1 MGDSMEEDFDSVGVI
16 VANGSGSHTFTG
28 PHNSMG
34 YATSAPTAGMSEAL
48 RGPPDVWARKRGRPG
63 LVEGVGEASTS
74 ANCARIV
81 NGVHLPSTRGRESP
95 DSDMSSSGSDVSINR
110 AIKRMRIDIEQQQQQ
125 QQRQLN
131 DQQHPPSEFGGLL
144 SSGGGSRPPPAWSLR
159 AGVENDIDALRR
171 KHAELATEAEN
182 ARINKNPARPTAA
195 PIPLHHSV
203 AIPQA
208 IHHHPRLLTIT
219 ERSLSDSLSSIGPLL
234 NPLGNGTNGPLLE
247 RSTSGSTLQSRAAGG
262 PGNPRLPAPSD
273 SCAAFSPFT
282 PRPPAE
288 ARYVKGI
295 RVQADAP
302 ADVDYL
308 NVNHALRQLHMERK
322 MMSAGREIIGN
333 GGASAGCL
341 GGRPSR

>member
-16 VANGSGSHTFTG
+16 VASGSGSHAFTG
-28 PHNSMG
+28 PHSSMG
-34 YATSAPTAGMSEAL
+34 YATSAPPAGTAGVSEAL
-48 RGPPDVWARKRGRPG
+48 GGPPEVWARKRGRPG
-63 LVEGVGEASTS
+63 LEEASTS

-81 NGVHLPSTRGRESP
+81 TGVRLPSTRGRESP

-110 AIKRMRIDIEQQQQQ
+110 AIKRMRIDQHNLEQ

-131 DQQHPPSEFGGLL
+131 DQQHPRSEFGLL

-159 AGVENDIDALRR
+159 AGVGSDIDALRR
-171 KHAELATEAEN
+171 KYAELATEAEN
-182 ARINKNPARPTAA
+182 DRINSNPARPTAA

-208 IHHHPRLLTIT
+208 VHHPRLLTIT
-219 ERSLSDSLSSIGPLL
+219 ERSLSDRLSSIG
-234 NPLGNGTNGPLLE
+234 NDTSRPLLE
-247 RSTSGSTLQSRAAGG
+247 RSTSFSTLQSRAAGG
-262 PGNPRLPAPSD
+262 SGNPRLTAPSD

-288 ARYVKGI
+288 ARYIKGI

-302 ADVDYL
+302 ADVDYS

-322 MMSAGREIIGN
+322 MMFSGRESIGN
-333 GGASAGCL
+333 GGSSAGGCPGL
-341 GGRPSR
+341 GRPSR

>member
-1 MGDSMEEDFDSVGVI
+1 MGDSMEEDFDSGGVV
-16 VANGSGSHTFTG
+16 VANGSGSHAFTG

-34 YATSAPTAGMSEAL
+34 YATSAPTAGTAGASEAL
-48 RGPPDVWARKRGRPG
+48 RGPLEVWARKRGRPG
-63 LVEGVGEASTS
+63 LEGVGEASTS
-74 ANCARIV
+74 ANCARTA
-81 NGVHLPSTRGRESP
+81 NGVHILSTRGRESP

-110 AIKRMRIDIEQQQQQ
+110 AIKRMRIDQHNLEQHHRQQHLEQK
-125 QQRQLN
+125 QRQLN
-131 DQQHPPSEFGGLL
+131 DQQHERHPPSAFGLL

-159 AGVENDIDALRR
+159 AGVGGDIDALRR

-182 ARINKNPARPTAA
+182 ARINSNPARPTAA

-208 IHHHPRLLTIT
+208 IHHPRLLAMT
-219 ERSLSDSLSSIGPLL
+219 ERSLSDSLSSM
-234 NPLGNGTNGPLLE
+234 GNGASGPLLE
-247 RSTSGSTLQSRAAGG
+247 RSTSFS
-262 PGNPRLPAPSD
+262 GNPRHPVPSD
-273 SCAAFSPFT
+273 SCVAFSPFA

-302 ADVDYL
+302 ADVDYS

-322 MMSAGREIIGN
+322 MMSAGREAIGS
-333 GGASAGCL
+333 GGSSAGCPGL
-341 GGRPSR
+341 GGLGRPSR